1 MAQSPAVS
9 CLDMS
14 VRCEELMTWD
24 QVLMHGRSYTSEGNI
39 AAATIAAEAD
49 SVGKLWE
56 LLAEKVIE

>member
-1 MAQSPAVS
+1 
-9 CLDMS
+9 MS